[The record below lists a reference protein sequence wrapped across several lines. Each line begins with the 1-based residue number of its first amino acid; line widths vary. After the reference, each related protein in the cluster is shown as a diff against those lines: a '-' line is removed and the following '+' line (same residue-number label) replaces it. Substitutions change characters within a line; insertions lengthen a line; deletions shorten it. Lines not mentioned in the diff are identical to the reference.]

1 MFSRKLAFCC
11 LLAALTVAAA
21 PLAPVRA
28 GGPTEIL
35 KIIPQDA
42 WGFAM
47 ARSLDTID
55 AKAKLLKEA
64 LTLPMIP
71 DQVSPMALAM
81 FELGDAVDTG
91 SPICAVMLDAQKFGG
106 EPSNPQNAAVL
117 LVPAREPKALLAKL
131 QAEEALDGVSK
142 CTVKGEPAFAAVRN
156 KIIIL
161 GPGKD
166 SVTHLAKTKKTLGD
180 DFAKARS
187 AVIDDSDLYLSI
199 SVQLVVNAYK
209 DMVMPMAQ
217 MMMAA
222 QDPEGKTVKQLVKL
236 FSEIEAFDISIG
248 VDPKGFSLK
257 MLVCP
262 VKDSDLQKLAADE
275 KNTTDALLGML
286 PKEKF
291 LLSFG
296 GLATQ
301 SEHKDKFSDPKGIS
315 NAVKMMS
322 PPGVDVAAIESIEKD
337 LLELQKAIRQYALS
351 ISALPDG
358 SDGLFG
364 AAVVAEVGDAKAFV
378 EGIREL
384 YKKVW
389 KASEDEDFVA
399 LKKSI
404 VHAADGATIAG
415 KKVDTITVNVPEIAE
430 RGEASKE
437 DVDKARKIIGSEC
450 VVRFGAVDD
459 KHIAIVYG
467 GGEKR
472 YESVCGAVKSE
483 GDSLSG
489 DKGIVDLS
497 GQLPSPRNG
506 ECFIAVDSI
515 LQTFKAG
522 AKLVGEEEEFP
533 IDAPTLNAPLAMS
546 ACVQDKSVTRFD
558 FVVPMKLVVAAKEA
572 MEKYSASAKEED
584 FDAEDGDAA
593 ADEGEGGD
601 EESGTAKPKAKPGK
615 AKPSDEGE
623 TDKDDGGGK

>member
-1 MFSRKLAFCC
+1 MFFRKFAVYS
-11 LLAALTVAAA
+11 LLAAMTVAAA
-21 PLAPVRA
+21 PLASARA
-28 GGPTEIL
+28 GGPKDIL
-35 KIIPQDA
+35 EIIPQDA

-47 ARSLDTID
+47 ARSLDTVD

-71 DQVSPMALAM
+71 DKVSPMALAM
-81 FELGDAVDTG
+81 FELGDAVDTS

-106 EPSNPQNAAVL
+106 EPSSPQNAAVL
-117 LVPAREPKALLAKL
+117 LVPAREPKALLEKL
-131 QAEEALDGVSK
+131 KAEEALDGVSK
-142 CTVKGEPAFAAVRN
+142 CTVKGEPAYAAVRN
-156 KIIIL
+156 KIVIL

-180 DFAKARS
+180 DFAKARA
-187 AVIDDSDLYLSI
+187 AVIDDSDIYLSI

-209 DMVMPMAQ
+209 DMFMPMAQ

-236 FSEIEAFDISIG
+236 FSEIAAFDISIG
-248 VDPKGFSLK
+248 VDPKGFSLR

-275 KNTTDALLGML
+275 KNTTDALLAML

-291 LLSFG
+291 LFSFG

-315 NAVKMMS
+315 NAIKMMS
-322 PPGVDVAAIESIEKD
+322 PPGIDVAAIESIEKD
-337 LLELQKAIRQYALS
+337 LIELQKSIRQYALS
-351 ISALPDG
+351 ISALPEG

-364 AAVVAEVGDAKAFV
+364 AAIVAEVGDSKAFV
-378 EGIREL
+378 EGVRGL
-384 YKKVW
+384 YTKVW

-404 VHAADGATIAG
+404 VHAADGETIDG
-415 KKVDTITVNVPEIAE
+415 KKVDTITINVAELAE
-430 RGEASKE
+430 RGEASKD
-437 DVDKARKIIGSEC
+437 DVDKAQKIIGKEC

-472 YESVCGAVKSE
+472 YGTVCGAVKSE
-483 GDSLSG
+483 GDSLAG

-497 GQLPSPRNG
+497 GQLPSPRSG

-533 IDAPTLNAPLAMS
+533 IDAPTLNAPVAMATS
-546 ACVQDKSVTRFD
+546 VQDKSVTRFD

-572 MEKYSASAKEED
+572 MEKYSASAKDED
-584 FDAEDGDAA
+584 FDEEGDDAA
-593 ADEGEGGD
+593 AGEEEGGEEKPAAEPEGD
-601 EESGTAKPKAKPGK
+601 EE
-615 AKPSDEGE
+615 
-623 TDKDDGGGK
+623 